1 MPSCIPAHKDPIVI
15 VGNGPAG
22 MKAVK
27 ELIRLSPE
35 QRIIVYGD
43 EASRPYQRIRL
54 SSLLAGQARL
64 DDLYTG
70 ITEENHPNIEMR
82 FGVMVEQVLHAT
94 HQIFDSL
101 GQLTTYSK
109 LILATGSN
117 PVIPEIKGLHL
128 NNIFTFRSLSDA
140 ESLMAR
146 STASRHTVVLG
157 AGLLGLE
164 AANAMTRFN
173 TKVTI
178 VEGSNRLLARQL
190 NEEAGNL
197 LCNELN
203 QLGISILLNESV
215 KEVVGT
221 DRVEKVI
228 LKSGQEVV
236 CDTLIL
242 AVGIRPRI
250 DMAIMSGIRVG
261 RGILVNDQ
269 LETHTPDVY
278 AVGECVEHRGQIY
291 GLITPGLEQ
300 ASVAARTCLNQH
312 AQYLGSQVATKLKVM
327 QTPVFSTGLFGDYAP
342 PEAKAISYSSK
353 DGLQYVCLTIL
364 KNRIIGAMA
373 VGECDEISRLQEAV
387 TQNRRLLPWQ
397 EFRFKLTGSP
407 WSKQEN
413 LSVQNWPDAAVV
425 CSCTGVTCGTL
436 RQEIENGNRT
446 VIALRNVTSA
456 SSVCGSCQPKL
467 AELCG
472 SNASPE
478 PVKGSQLL
486 TLGGLS
492 LGLIALLLWL
502 LPGVPFNSSRELNID
517 WDWIWRDS
525 FAKHITGYAVLAL
538 MAALALLG
546 LPKRIKSF
554 KLGSYGV
561 WRMVHI
567 VLGSLAVLALVVH
580 SGGRLGY
587 NLNFVLS
594 LSVFSAI
601 VAGGLLS
608 VSLGKQHEDMLKWT
622 KVRKTSHWVHVLA
635 LWSMPTLL
643 VFHVLK
649 FYYFGGYA

>member
-1 MPSCIPAHKDPIVI
+1 
-15 VGNGPAG
+15 
-22 MKAVK
+22 MKVVN
-27 ELIRLSPE
+27 ELVRLAPD
-35 QRIIVYGD
+35 QKIIVFGD
-43 EASRPYQRIRL
+43 EATRPYQRIRL

-64 DDLYTG
+64 DDLYSG
-70 ITEENHPNIEMR
+70 LAQEDHPNVDMR
-82 FGVMVEQVLHAT
+82 LGVKVEQVLHQAK
-94 HQIFDSL
+94 QVFDST
-101 GQLTTYSK
+101 GQLTQYSK
-109 LILATGSN
+109 LILATGSY
-117 PVIPEIKGLHL
+117 PAFPEIPGLIL
-128 NNIFTFRSLSDA
+128 KNVFTFRSLFDA

-146 STASRHTVVLG
+146 RTSSRHTVVLG
-157 AGLLGLE
+157 GGLLGLE

-178 VEGSNRLLARQL
+178 IEGSNRLLARQL
-190 NEEAGNL
+190 NEEAGDM

-203 QLGISILLNESV
+203 ELGVSVLLNESI
-215 KEVVGT
+215 KEIIGQ
-221 DRVEKVI
+221 DRVEKVV
-228 LKSGQEVV
+228 LRSGQQID
-236 CDTLIL
+236 CDTLIVT
-242 AVGIRPRI
+242 VGIRPRI
-250 DMAIMSGIRVG
+250 EMARMSGIRVG

-269 LETHTPDVY
+269 LETSASDVY
-278 AVGECVEHRGQIY
+278 AVGECVEHREQIY

-300 ASVAARTCLNQH
+300 ASVAARTCLNQN

-327 QTPVFSTGLFGDYAP
+327 KTPVFSAGVFGDHAP
-342 PEAKAISYSSK
+342 PEAKEFSYRSK
-353 DGLQYVCLTIL
+353 DGAQYICLTLL

-373 VGECDEISRLQEAV
+373 VGAYDDIARLQEAV
-387 TQNRRLLPWQ
+387 TQNRFLFFWQ
-397 EFRFKLTGSP
+397 ALRFKLTGSP
-407 WSKQEN
+407 WPKQEN
-413 LSVQNWPDAAVV
+413 ISVQSWPDAAVV

-472 SNASPE
+472 SSAAPE
-478 PVKGSQLL
+478 PIKGSALL
-486 TLGGLS
+486 TAGGLS
-492 LGLIALLLWL
+492 LGLIALLIWL
-502 LPGVPFNSSRELNID
+502 LPGLPFSHSRELNID

-525 FAKHITGYAVLAL
+525 FAKHLTGYTVLAL
-538 MAALALLG
+538 MVGLALLG
-546 LPKRIKSF
+546 LPKRIKTF
-554 KLGSYGV
+554 KLGNYSI

-594 LSVFSAI
+594 LSVFAALI
-601 VAGGLLS
+601 AGGVLS
-608 VSLGKQHEDMLKWT
+608 LSLGKQHEDMLKWS
-622 KVRKTSHWVHVLA
+622 KVRKTSHWVHILA